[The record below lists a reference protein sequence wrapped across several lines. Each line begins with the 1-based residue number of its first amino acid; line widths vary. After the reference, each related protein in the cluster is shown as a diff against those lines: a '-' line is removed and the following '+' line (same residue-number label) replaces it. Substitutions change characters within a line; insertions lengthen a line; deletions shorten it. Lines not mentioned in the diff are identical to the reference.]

1 MHSFI
6 LTLDAMVC
14 ILSVAVFQYTAITIF
29 SFAILAFDL
38 IAAFVSTYNARMIQS
53 TSLIFAIIA
62 TVFSVVIYFLLYAD
76 YFLLY
81 AEAALVMTWYVALAT
96 AWRIYYMNM
105 RS

>member
-14 ILSVAVFQYTAITIF
+14 ILSVAVFQYTTITIF

-38 IAAFVSTYNARMIQS
+38 VAAFVSTYNARMIQS

-62 TVFSVVIYFLLYAD
+62 TVFSVVIYFLLWAVS
-76 YFLLY
+76 LLY

-96 AWRIYYMNM
+96 AWRLYYMNM